1 MSCPHSCVTLRILI
15 WVLSAAVTLTASI
28 HNQDVKGA
36 LQIADQIQD
45 VCCGRE
51 HSEHEQKNISFLHV

>member
-1 MSCPHSCVTLRILI
+1 MRCARSCLILRVLI
-15 WVLSAAVTLTASI
+15 CVLSAAVMFTASI

-36 LQIADQIQD
+36 LQIVDQIQD

-51 HSEHEQKNISFLHV
+51 QSEKEKNNFFLHA